1 VASVVTISQ
10 QKVNELLVSTVT
22 TLLLIVV
29 LFVATMGQDE
39 ARPVGSIDFF
49 GYAGLNLDQIKASIP
64 IHVGDRFPGPLET
77 VEGINKAVTSVIG
90 RPPTDIASVCCDAQG
105 NYMIYVGLPGAS
117 SKQPKLNLVP
127 KGTTRFPQQ
136 VIDLYEQTMDASS
149 AAVLRGNARDDNSK
163 GYALSSTD
171 QALRDKQLAIRAYA
185 IQHEKLI
192 RAVLDSSSE
201 ARQRIVAAHFLGY
214 ARQSN
219 QQITSLLR
227 GSYDADETV
236 RNNATR
242 ALGVL
247 AESSPKV
254 AARIPAGRFIEM
266 LSSGTWS
273 DRNKAVWVLNSLT
286 RTRDPKLLAQLRS
299 EALVSLIEMARWKS
313 VGHASTARLLLARIA
328 GVDDERATQL
338 ANMEDGEQVIK
349 ALNLK
354 P

>member
-1 VASVVTISQ
+1 
-10 QKVNELLVSTVT
+10 VNKPLVSTVK

-29 LFVATMGQDE
+29 LLVATMGQDE
-39 ARPVGSIDFF
+39 TRPIGSIDFF
-49 GYAGLNLDQIKASIP
+49 GYAGLNLDQIKTSIP
-64 IHVGDRFPGPLET
+64 IHVGDRFPGPVET
-77 VEGINKAVTSVIG
+77 VESINKAVTSVIG
-90 RPPTDIASVCCDAQG
+90 RSPTDVAPVCCNAQG

-117 SKQPKLNLVP
+117 SKQTKLNPVP
-127 KGTTRFPQQ
+127 KGTTHFPQQ
-136 VIDLYEQTMDASS
+136 VIALYEQTMEASS

-163 GYALSSTD
+163 GYALSISD

-185 IQHEKLI
+185 VQHEKLM
-192 RAVLDSSSE
+192 REVLESSSE
-201 ARQRIVAAHFLGY
+201 ARQRIIAAHFLGY

-227 GSYDADETV
+227 GTYDADETV

-273 DRNKAVWVLNSLT
+273 DRNKALWVLDSLT
-286 RTRDPKLLAQLRS
+286 RTRDQKLIAQLRS
-299 EALVSLIEMARWKS
+299 DALVSLIEMARWRN
-313 VGHASTARLLLARIA
+313 VGHAYGARILLARIA
-328 GVDDERATQL
+328 GVDDVRATQL